1 MNRYEAESID
11 IDLAAQDAERE
22 TPEALKRRIR
32 KLSDRVAA
40 LSKDNDELRQ
50 QLSAAME
57 RAGAYRHERD
67 EARRELSLK
76 EE

>member
-11 IDLAAQDAERE
+11 IDLVAQDAERE

-40 LSKDNDELRQ
+40 LSKANDELRQ

-57 RAGAYRHERD
+57 RASAYRHERD
-67 EARRELSLK
+67 EARRELNLRD
-76 EE
+76 E